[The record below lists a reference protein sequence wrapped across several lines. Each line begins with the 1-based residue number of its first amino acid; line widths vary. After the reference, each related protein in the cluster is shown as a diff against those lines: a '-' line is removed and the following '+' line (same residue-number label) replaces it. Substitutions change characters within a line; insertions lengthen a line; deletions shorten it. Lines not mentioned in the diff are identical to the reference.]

1 MDKPH
6 PGCAAQGCGQEIPI
20 QILFGSISKMASLC
34 RKKMCHWATILDPVI
49 HPEKALCVQVWGSLG
64 KQPAWWPGLRAFLSA
79 LAGSRKL
86 FIATPFPV
94 RLGTR
99 LRAWFF
105 TGPIWRQ
112 VFQIKS
118 SASLIL
124 KMAASSGGSPSPML
138 ISGCETSTL
147 INDYLFGRPA
157 LLCVFGFLLQPP
169 ARVPRC
175 LS

>member
-1 MDKPH
+1 M
-6 PGCAAQGCGQEIPI
+6 G
-20 QILFGSISKMASLC
+20 
-34 RKKMCHWATILDPVI
+34 
-49 HPEKALCVQVWGSLG
+49 
-64 KQPAWWPGLRAFLSA
+64 PGLGRLRQAASMVMAWTEAFLSA

-99 LRAWFF
+99 LRACFF

-112 VFQIKS
+112 VFQIKLS
-118 SASLIL
+118 PSLVL
-124 KMAASSGGSPSPML
+124 KMAASSGGFPSPML
-138 ISGCETSTL
+138 ISGSETSTL

-169 ARVPRC
+169 ARVLRC